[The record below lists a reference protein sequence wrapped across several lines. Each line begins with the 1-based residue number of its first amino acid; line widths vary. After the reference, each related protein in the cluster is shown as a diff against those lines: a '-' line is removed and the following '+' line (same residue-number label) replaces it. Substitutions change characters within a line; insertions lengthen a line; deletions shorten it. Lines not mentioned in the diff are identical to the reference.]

1 MTLRNVLGMD
11 LLEYKKNNEKLYL
24 LFIKNVP
31 IVRKHTWSNI
41 RVPSHYPKGPLR
53 IHPDALE
60 HWTGILLSTELEIHD
75 GLINDLISLIDK
87 RKDIADLLWDRLYFY
102 NRIKP
107 ITDPK
112 ILYGNLYTKPAPE
125 SIDYGKPIMT
135 IMLGYLGKAIVV
147 EKTIEKSTEIVNAK
161 LSELTSKYKERVQ
174 GGGIYM
180 HDLDGYWNP
189 TISQKYGSLN
199 IDLDKFFKDVATTS
213 IKPTSI

>member
-1 MTLRNVLGMD
+1 MTLRNVLDMD
-11 LLEYKKNNEKLYL
+11 LLECKKNNEKLYL

-31 IVRKHTWSNI
+31 IVREHTWSNI
-41 RVPSHYPKGPLR
+41 RVPSHYPKGLLH

-174 GGGIYM
+174 RGRIYM

-213 IKPTSI
+213 IKSTGI